1 MCGSLGPKP
10 RETAV
15 PKQKT
20 RKSISGRVK
29 LTKTGKVKR
38 GHQMTRHLLSSK
50 SSKRRRNL
58 RRAGYVE
65 GKIAQNY
72 RRAMGA

>member
-1 MCGSLGPKP
+1 M
-10 RETAV
+10 

-20 RKSISGRVK
+20 KKAVAGRIK

-50 SSKRRRNL
+50 SSKRRRRL
-58 RRAGYVE
+58 RQQSILT
-65 GKIAQNY
+65 GKIAANY
-72 RRAMGA
+72 RRLMGA

>member
-1 MCGSLGPKP
+1 V
-10 RETAV
+10 TVV

-29 LTKTGKVKR
+29 LTKNGKVKR
-38 GHQMTRHLLSSK
+38 WHQTTRHLLSSK
-50 SSKRRRNL
+50 SSKRRRKL
-58 RRAGYVE
+58 RRSDLVK
-65 GKIAQNY
+65 GKIAANY